1 MSATGVEATS
11 PQRLSET
18 AFIAL
23 GSNLGDRE
31 AHLAFARSRL
41 AALPGTS
48 VLAASDVEETEPL
61 GGVSQPRYLNQ
72 MVALE
77 TALAPRVLL
86 ERLHEIERARGRVR
100 AERWGSRT
108 LDLDLVLYDDV
119 TIEEPDL
126 TVPHPG
132 LRDRGFWRRQLDET
146 RARLTEGR

>member
-1 MSATGVEATS
+1 V
-11 PQRLSET
+11 PET

-41 AALPGTS
+41 AALPGSS

-61 GGVSQPRYLNQ
+61 GGVAQPRYLNQ

-77 TALAPRVLL
+77 TALAPRALL
-86 ERLHEIERARGRVR
+86 ERLHDIERQRGRVR
-100 AERWGSRT
+100 GEPWASRT

-119 TIEEPDL
+119 AIDEPDL

-132 LRDRGFWRRQLDET
+132 LRERDFWRRQLAEA
-146 RARLTEGR
+146 RARLMAGR